1 MKKCTLYASAALLAG
16 FSTVALS
23 VDPPQSP
30 GVYAGGPTS
39 PAVASTNMAESER
52 IAFGLLESTM
62 QVAEAKIHATSCAS
76 TAGSY
81 PLSVVADTNNVFAGN
96 YTATIVSFGGAYS
109 LVATPLPIVPQPGG
123 QKIDIADTG
132 AGIFDGSTVGGFRG
146 RAIYND
152 ANNILFQRG
161 SLSVVG
167 NNGTPDRYQ
176 GRVIKDFYQG
186 TQGANAYEIFDWGLQ
201 TLHKFSYPVNKYWQ
215 RSKAHRSD
223 GSQGRTVFVK
233 DRLVGQSRC
242 RITVDVSGLNDGFEF
257 IQQAGTLTVS
267 TDAPAAP
274 VAEFS
279 QAPFL
284 P

>member
-1 MKKCTLYASAALLAG
+1 MKKYTTYAAAALMAG
-16 FSTVALS
+16 FSSVALS
-23 VDPPQSP
+23 VDPPSSP
-30 GVYAGGPTS
+30 AVYAGGPTS
-39 PAVASTNMAESER
+39 PAVASTNMSEAER
-52 IAFGLLESTM
+52 IVFALLEASM
-62 QVAEAKIHATSCAS
+62 QVAEAKIHATSCGS

-81 PLSVVADTNNVFAGN
+81 QLSAVSDINNPFPGN
-96 YTATIVSFGGAYS
+96 NSATIVSFGGSYT
-109 LVATPLPIVPQPGG
+109 LVANPLPIIPAPGG

-132 AGIFDGSTVGGFRG
+132 AGIFDGSTVAVFRG

-161 SLSVVG
+161 AVSVVG
-167 NNGTPDRYQ
+167 NNGNPDRYQ

-223 GSQGRTVFVK
+223 GSNGRTVFVK

-242 RITVDVSGLNDGFEF
+242 RITVDVAGLNDGFEF

-267 TDAPAAP
+267 TVAPSTP